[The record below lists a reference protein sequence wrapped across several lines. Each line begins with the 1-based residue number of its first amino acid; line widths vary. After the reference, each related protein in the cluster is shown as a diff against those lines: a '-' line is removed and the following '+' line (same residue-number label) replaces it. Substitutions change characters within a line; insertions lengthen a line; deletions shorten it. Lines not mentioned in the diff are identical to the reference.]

1 MCFEIHTHTNT
12 RKVSVCVLII
22 DPVAGLDSTYL
33 LSVIGLHYNL
43 FALASIDTIGH
54 LLPPLLLPLS
64 LLYTYLVSESIDAI
78 CLCSIHLS
86 ATKVVEVRIV

>member
-1 MCFEIHTHTNT
+1 MCFEIHTHTHT

-33 LSVIGLHYNL
+33 LSVCITI
-43 FALASIDTIGH
+43 ASIDTIGH
-54 LLPPLLLPLS
+54 LLPPSPSPSSSSSLS

-78 CLCSIHLS
+78 CPCSIHLS